1 MDDESLIHP
10 PLLTYTRVNANPQV
24 GMTTCSVVSPG
35 RGVFFQQNMQGQIE
49 GSFDEAAASYKAGSK
64 QLEHIITMGNV
75 DSIMSFYIVLLVK
88 LVYININLCLKRDQ
102 FNQSHRYANC

>member
-1 MDDESLIHP
+1 
-10 PLLTYTRVNANPQV
+10 
-24 GMTTCSVVSPG
+24 
-35 RGVFFQQNMQGQIE
+35 MQGQIE